1 MSSIFA
7 KTLDKAPQF
16 APEDDTMV
24 SILLAAGEDAGIT
37 AALGYMRQ
45 SVHKETKLC
54 RKEYILF
61 KAVYG

>member
-1 MSSIFA
+1 MVRAIYKAGQMSSIFA

-37 AALGYMRQ
+37 EELG
-45 SVHKETKLC
+45 
-54 RKEYILF
+54 
-61 KAVYG
+61 